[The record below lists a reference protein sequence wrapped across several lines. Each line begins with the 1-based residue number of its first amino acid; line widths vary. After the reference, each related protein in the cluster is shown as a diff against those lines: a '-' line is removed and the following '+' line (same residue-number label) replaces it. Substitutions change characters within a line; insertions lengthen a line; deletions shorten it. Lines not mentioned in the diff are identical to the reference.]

1 MQYTSYE
8 LEKFYILSNLFY
20 IFYFRQN
27 NAKYKH
33 EYKEQEVTKQIKQQK
48 DNQSSE
54 VVHQIEKIQHKQ
66 MQF

>member
-1 MQYTSYE
+1 MQNINMSD
-8 LEKFYILSNLFY
+8 
-20 IFYFRQN
+20 
-27 NAKYKH
+27 
-33 EYKEQEVTKQIKQQK
+33 KEQEVTKQIKQQK